1 MSRIDNGSGWHE
13 CVKWLTR
20 CGALR
25 ADHKA
30 NWPEATAVDLAYTLR
45 DGVLLCNLLNTVDP
59 GCIDMKDVNQ
69 KPQMAQFLCLRNI
82 KVFLSACS
90 TTFGLTDSEL
100 FEPTMLFDLSD
111 FLRVLRTLSVLSN
124 CARLRRKGILGFSIG
139 HGRSQE
145 DIYKDLQSAGAG
157 PTTGVG
163 TFTMKSKGMDVD
175 ESQVYQELLCFSMHG
190 CSYFY
195 AKAVKTKVVAE
206 DLEGEKEMKQVEEAT
221 MKIQLGRKM
230 DMEHIAAM
238 YKVKKSTRTFV
249 VYTCHLLHLLHR
261 SLNIGICLTCMRSSK
276 IHPNDGAICGGEKRD
291 YVIQELVETE
301 RNYSDV
307 LNSLLKHFARPLSPL
322 LRPEDSARIF
332 FGIKELAEIH
342 AGFHS
347 QLRKAR
353 TGATLAQVFLDWR
366 EKFLIYGDYCAN
378 LTLAQSTLQE
388 ACVRYELV
396 NQEVIVCF
404 KTFVLNRCQ
413 QEANNGKFKL
423 RDILSVPMQRILKY
437 HLLLDKLVEETPCD
451 WLEDRRQLGKAREVM
466 VDIAQYINEIK
477 RDSDTLDIIKDIQAS
492 IIDWD
497 VPEDVQ
503 LKDFGRLLRDGE
515 LKVKAHGDQR
525 VKARYA
531 FVFEQVVLICKA
543 GRGEQYCYRETLRLD
558 DYRLEDHTG
567 RRTLGRDS
575 RWSYQWL
582 LVHKQEYTAYTLYA
596 RTEEQ
601 KQIWI
606 KALQD
611 AMDNVN
617 PAACRNTNHKFKLTT
632 FDTPRS
638 CQRCGKFLKGRI
650 FQGYRCETC
659 RYAVHKQCIA
669 HSGRCMPV
677 PPPPPPP
684 PPLPCERALSVKLW
698 FVGEMGRDTA
708 SNKLEPREDGTYMLR
723 VRPAGQ
729 PRLKHETNYAL
740 SIKADGTVKHIRVF
754 KRNVDGA
761 DVYYLSE
768 SRFFKSVVELVE
780 YYERASLSE
789 NFEKL
794 DQRLLWPYRRVL
806 AKALFDF
813 RGGERNQLSLRRGC
827 RVVVLSKEGDAK
839 GWWKGKIGDQVGFF
853 PKEYVE
859 EE

>member
-1 MSRIDNGSGWHE
+1 MSRIESSSDNGSGWHE
-13 CVKWLTR
+13 CTKWLTR

-30 NWPEATAVDLAYTLR
+30 NWPEAVARDLAYTLR

-90 TTFGLTDSEL
+90 TIFGLSNSDL
-100 FEPTMLFDLSD
+100 FEPSVLFDLSD
-111 FLRVLRTLSVLSN
+111 FHRVLCTLSALSN
-124 CARLRRKGILGFSIG
+124 CSRLRRKGIPGFSIG
-139 HGRSQE
+139 HGRSQK

-157 PTTGVG
+157 PTTGVVA
-163 TFTMKSKGMDVD
+163 FTIKPKGMDVD
-175 ESQVYQELLCFSMHG
+175 ESQVYQELLCFS
-190 CSYFY
+190 SNSQREWPS
-195 AKAVKTKVVAE
+195 AE
-206 DLEGEKEMKQVEEAT
+206 K
-221 MKIQLGRKM
+221 
-230 DMEHIAAM
+230 
-238 YKVKKSTRTFV
+238 
-249 VYTCHLLHLLHR
+249 
-261 SLNIGICLTCMRSSK
+261 
-276 IHPNDGAICGGEKRD
+276 DGAISGGEKRD

-307 LNSLLKHFARPLSPL
+307 LNSLLRNFARPLSSL

-353 TGATLAQVFLDWR
+353 TGAALAQVFLDWR

-378 LTLAQSTLQE
+378 LTLAQNTLQE
-388 ACVRYELV
+388 ACARNELV
-396 NQEVIVCF
+396 NQEVI
-404 KTFVLNRCQ
+404 RCQ
-413 QEANNGKFKL
+413 QDANNGKFKL
-423 RDILSVPMQRILKY
+423 RDILSVPMQRVLKY
-437 HLLLDKLVEETPCD
+437 HLLLDKLVEETPCE

-466 VDIAQYINEIK
+466 VDIAQYINEVK

-497 VPEDVQ
+497 VPEDAQ
-503 LKDFGRLLRDGE
+503 LKDFGRLLTDGE
-515 LKVKAHGDQR
+515 LKVKAHGDHR
-525 VKARYA
+525 VKVRYA

-543 GRGEQYCYRETLRLD
+543 GKGEQYYYRETLRLD

-567 RRTLGRDS
+567 RRTLGRDT
-575 RWSYQWL
+575 RRSYQWL
-582 LVHKQEYTAYTLYA
+582 LVHKQEYTAYTLFA

-601 KQIWI
+601 KQMWM

-632 FDTPRS
+632 FDSPLS

-650 FQGYRCETC
+650 FQGYRCEIC
-659 RYAVHKQCIA
+659 RLSVHKQCIA
-669 HSGRCMPV
+669 HSGRCIPV
-677 PPPPPPP
+677 PLPPPPP

-708 SNKLEPREDGTYMLR
+708 SNKLESRENGTYMLR

-740 SIKADGTVKHIRVF
+740 SIKADGAVKHIRVF
-754 KRNVDGA
+754 KRDVDGA
-761 DVYYLSE
+761 DLYYLSE

-780 YYERASLSE
+780 YYERESLSE

-813 RGGERNQLSLRRGC
+813 RGGERNQLSLQRGC
-827 RVVVLSKEGDAK
+827 RVVVLSKEGDTK

-853 PKEYVE
+853 PKKYVE

>member
-175 ESQVYQELLCFSMHG
+175 ESQVYQELLCFSSNSQHDWP
-190 CSYFY
+190 S
-195 AKAVKTKVVAE
+195 T
-206 DLEGEKEMKQVEEAT
+206 EK
-221 MKIQLGRKM
+221 
-230 DMEHIAAM
+230 
-238 YKVKKSTRTFV
+238 
-249 VYTCHLLHLLHR
+249 
-261 SLNIGICLTCMRSSK
+261 
-276 IHPNDGAICGGEKRD
+276 DGAICGGEKRD

-396 NQEVIVCF
+396 NQEVI
-404 KTFVLNRCQ
+404 RCQ

>member
-1 MSRIDNGSGWHE
+1 MSRIESSSDNGSGWHE

-100 FEPTMLFDLSD
+100 FEPSMLFDLSD
-111 FLRVLRTLSVLSN
+111 FLRVLCTLSALSN
-124 CARLRRKGILGFSIG
+124 CPRLRRKGIPGFSVG

-157 PTTGVG
+157 RE
-163 TFTMKSKGMDVD
+163 D
-175 ESQVYQELLCFSMHG
+175 EGRRRRFRRR
-190 CSYFY
+190 
-195 AKAVKTKVVAE
+195 
-206 DLEGEKEMKQVEEAT
+206 EGEEAGGGGDNEDPVGEEDGYGAYCSHAQSEE
-221 MKIQLGRKM
+221 IYQDLC
-230 DMEHIAAM
+230 
-238 YKVKKSTRTFV
+238 S
-249 VYTCHLLHLLHR
+249 LHLPPPP
-261 SLNIGICLTCMRSSK
+261 SVAQ
-276 IHPNDGAICGGEKRD
+276 DGAISGGEKRD

-307 LNSLLKHFARPLSPL
+307 LNSLLKHFARPLSAIL
-322 LRPEDSARIF
+322 LPKDSARIF

-342 AGFHS
+342 AGFYS
-347 QLRKAR
+347 QHRKAR
-353 TGATLAQVFLDWR
+353 TGAALAQVFLDWR

-378 LTLAQSTLQE
+378 LTLAQNTLQE
-388 ACVRYELV
+388 VCARNEAID
-396 NQEVIVCF
+396 QQVI
-404 KTFVLNRCQ
+404 KCQ
-413 QEANNGKFKL
+413 QKANNGKFKL
-423 RDILSVPMQRILKY
+423 RDILSVPMQRVLKY

-451 WLEDRRQLGKAREVM
+451 WQEDRRQLGKAREVM
-466 VDIAQYINEIK
+466 VDIAQYINEVK

-497 VPEDVQ
+497 VPEDAQ

-515 LKVKAHGDQR
+515 LKVKAHGEQR
-525 VKARYA
+525 VKVRYA

-543 GRGEQYCYRETLRLD
+543 ARGEQYCYRETLRLD

-567 RRTLGRDS
+567 RRTIGRDS
-575 RWSYQWL
+575 RWTYQWL
-582 LVHKQEYTAYTLYA
+582 LVHKQEYTAYTLFA
-596 RTEEQ
+596 RTEDQ
-601 KQIWI
+601 KQMWI

-650 FQGYRCETC
+650 FQGYRCEVC
-659 RYAVHKQCIA
+659 RLAVHKQCIA
-669 HSGRCMPV
+669 HSGRCVPV

-684 PPLPCERALSVKLW
+684 PPLPCESILSVKLW

-708 SNKLEPREDGTYMLR
+708 STMLEPREDGTYMLR

-740 SIKADGTVKHIRVF
+740 SIKADGAVKHIRVF
-754 KRNVDGA
+754 KRDVDGA

-768 SRFFKSVVELVE
+768 SRFFKSVVELVD

-789 NFEKL
+789 NFQKL
-794 DQRLLWPYRRVL
+794 DQCLLWPYRRVL
-806 AKALFDF
+806 AKAVFDF
-813 RGGERNQLSLRRGC
+813 RGGERNQLSLRRGF

-839 GWWKGKIGDQVGFF
+839 GWWKGRIGDQVGFF

>member
-1 MSRIDNGSGWHE
+1 MNRIDGGSDNGWHE
-13 CVKWLTR
+13 CAKWLTR

-30 NWPEATAVDLAYTLR
+30 NWPKATAIDLAYTLR
-45 DGVLLCNLLNTVDP
+45 DGVLLCNLLNMVDP
-59 GCIDMKDVNQ
+59 GCIDIKDVNQ
-69 KPQMAQFLCLRNI
+69 KPQMSQFLCLRNI
-82 KVFLSACS
+82 KVFLSACL
-90 TTFGLTDSEL
+90 TIFGLSESDL
-100 FEPTMLFDLSD
+100 FEASMLFDLTN
-111 FLRVLRTLSVLSN
+111 FHRVLCTLSALSN
-124 CARLRRKGILGFSIG
+124 CPRLRRKDIPGFSVG

-157 PTTGVG
+157 PTTGMVA
-163 TFTMKSKGMDVD
+163 FTIKPKAMDVD
-175 ESQVYQELLCFSMHG
+175 ESQVYQELLCFSSNSQHDWP
-190 CSYFY
+190 S
-195 AKAVKTKVVAE
+195 
-206 DLEGEKEMKQVEEAT
+206 EKKDG
-221 MKIQLGRKM
+221 IISGGG
-230 DMEHIAAM
+230 
-238 YKVKKSTRTFV
+238 KS
-249 VYTCHLLHLLHR
+249 
-261 SLNIGICLTCMRSSK
+261 
-276 IHPNDGAICGGEKRD
+276 D

-307 LNSLLKHFARPLSPL
+307 LNSLLKHFARPLSSL

-353 TGATLAQVFLDWR
+353 GGIALAQVFLDWR

-378 LTLAQSTLQE
+378 LTLAQNTLQE
-388 ACVRYELV
+388 ACARNELV
-396 NQEVIVCF
+396 NQEVI
-404 KTFVLNRCQ
+404 RCQ

-423 RDILSVPMQRILKY
+423 RDILSVPMQRVLKY

-451 WLEDRRQLGKAREVM
+451 WSDDRRYLGRAREVM
-466 VDIAQYINEIK
+466 VDIAQYINEVK

-497 VPEDVQ
+497 VPEDAQ
-503 LKDFGRLLRDGE
+503 LKDFGRLLKDGE

-567 RRTLGRDS
+567 RRTIGRDA
-575 RWSYQWL
+575 RWTYQWI
-582 LVHKQEYTAYTLYA
+582 LVHKQEYTAYTLFA
-596 RTEEQ
+596 RTEDQ
-601 KQIWI
+601 KQMWI
-606 KALQD
+606 KAFQD

-617 PAACRNTNHKFKLTT
+617 PSACRNTNHKFKLTT
-632 FDTPRS
+632 FDRPLS
-638 CQRCGKFLKGRI
+638 CQRCDKFLKGRI
-650 FQGYRCETC
+650 FQGYRCDVC

-669 HSGRCMPV
+669 QSGRCAPV
-677 PPPPPPP
+677 PLPPPPP
-684 PPLPCERALSVKLW
+684 PPLPCERALSMKLW
-698 FVGEMGRDTA
+698 FVGEMGRDAA

-723 VRPAGQ
+723 MRPAGQ
-729 PRLKHETNYAL
+729 SRLTHETNYAL
-740 SIKADGTVKHIRVF
+740 SIKANGAVKHIRVF
-754 KRNVDGA
+754 KRDVDGA
-761 DVYYLSE
+761 DLYYLSE

-780 YYERASLSE
+780 YYERVSLSE

-839 GWWKGKIGDQVGFF
+839 GWWKGKIGDQIGFF

>member
-1 MSRIDNGSGWHE
+1 MKNLKNCKCAFSDLTTEQGSIKMNRAEGEDSSKGWRE
-13 CVKWLTR
+13 CASWLTR

-25 ADHKA
+25 VDHKA
-30 NWPEATAVDLAYTLR
+30 NWPQATAFDLAYTLR
-45 DGVLLCNLLNTVDP
+45 DGVLLCNLLNIVDP

-82 KVFLSACS
+82 KVFLSVCS
-90 TTFGLTDSEL
+90 TVFGLSDSEL
-100 FEPTMLFDLSD
+100 FEPFMLFDLSN
-111 FLRVLRTLSVLSN
+111 FHRVLCTLSAFSN
-124 CARLRRKGILGFSIG
+124 CPRLRRKGIPGFSVG

-157 PTTGVG
+157 REDEGRRRRFRRREGDETGGGRDNEDPVG
-163 TFTMKSKGMDVD
+163 EEDGYGAFCSHAQS
-175 ESQVYQELLCFSMHG
+175 EEIYQDLCS
-190 CSYFY
+190 
-195 AKAVKTKVVAE
+195 
-206 DLEGEKEMKQVEEAT
+206 
-221 MKIQLGRKM
+221 
-230 DMEHIAAM
+230 
-238 YKVKKSTRTFV
+238 
-249 VYTCHLLHLLHR
+249 LHLP
-261 SLNIGICLTCMRSSK
+261 SPPSIAQSS
-276 IHPNDGAICGGEKRD
+276 AISGGEKRD

-301 RNYSDV
+301 RNYTEV
-307 LNSLLKHFARPLSPL
+307 LSSLLRHFARPLSSL

-332 FGIKELAEIH
+332 FGMKELSEIH
-342 AGFHS
+342 VGFHS

-353 TGATLAQVFLDWR
+353 NGAALAQVFLDWR

-378 LTLAQSTLQE
+378 LTLAQNTLQE
-388 ACVRYELV
+388 ACSRNELV
-396 NQEVIVCF
+396 NQEVI
-404 KTFVLNRCQ
+404 RCQ

-423 RDILSVPMQRILKY
+423 RDILSVPMQRVLKY
-437 HLLLDKLVEETPCD
+437 HLLLEKLVEETPRE
-451 WLEDRRQLGKAREVM
+451 WIEDCRALTKAREVM
-466 VDIAQYINEIK
+466 VDVAQYINEVK

-497 VPEDVQ
+497 VPEDTQ

-525 VKARYA
+525 IKARYA

-543 GRGEQYCYRETLRLD
+543 GRGDQYCYRETLRLD

-582 LVHKQEYTAYTLYA
+582 LVHKQAYTAYTLYA

-601 KQIWI
+601 KQMWI

-638 CQRCGKFLKGRI
+638 CQRCGKFLKGCI
-650 FQGYRCETC
+650 FQGYRCEVC
-659 RYAVHKQCIA
+659 HLAVHKQCIA
-669 HSGRCMPV
+669 HSGRCMPT
-677 PPPPPPP
+677 PPSPTPP
-684 PPLPCERALSVKLW
+684 PPLPCERALTMKLW
-698 FVGEMGRDTA
+698 FVGEMGRDAA
-708 SNKLEPREDGTYMLR
+708 SNKLESREDGTYMLR

-740 SIKADGTVKHIRVF
+740 SIKADGAVKHIRVF
-754 KRNVDGA
+754 KRDVDGA
-761 DVYYLSE
+761 DLYYLSE
-768 SRFFKSVVELVE
+768 SRFFKSIVELVE

-806 AKALFDF
+806 AKALFDY
-813 RGGERNQLSLRRGC
+813 RGCERNQLSLRQGC

>member
-1 MSRIDNGSGWHE
+1 MSRSDCATDTGSGWRE
-13 CVKWLTR
+13 CAKWLTR

-30 NWPEATAVDLAYTLR
+30 NWPNATPFDLAYTLR
-45 DGVLLCNLLNTVDP
+45 DGVLLCNLLKTVDS

-90 TTFGLTDSEL
+90 TIFGLSDSDL
-100 FEPTMLFDLSD
+100 FEPSMLFDLSN
-111 FLRVLRTLSVLSN
+111 FQRVLCTLSALSN
-124 CARLRRKGILGFSIG
+124 CHRLRQKGIPGFSVG
-139 HGRSQE
+139 HSRSQE
-145 DIYKDLQSAGAG
+145 DIYKDLQSAGVGREDEGRRRRFRRREGDEAG
-157 PTTGVG
+157 GGGDNDDSVG
-163 TFTMKSKGMDVD
+163 EEDGYGAYCSHAQS
-175 ESQVYQELLCFSMHG
+175 EEIYQDLCS
-190 CSYFY
+190 
-195 AKAVKTKVVAE
+195 
-206 DLEGEKEMKQVEEAT
+206 
-221 MKIQLGRKM
+221 
-230 DMEHIAAM
+230 
-238 YKVKKSTRTFV
+238 
-249 VYTCHLLHLLHR
+249 LHLPPPP
-261 SLNIGICLTCMRSSK
+261 SVAQQG
-276 IHPNDGAICGGEKRD
+276 GAISGGEKRD

-307 LNSLLKHFARPLSPL
+307 LNSLLKHFARPLSSL

-332 FGIKELAEIH
+332 FGIKELSEIH

-353 TGATLAQVFLDWR
+353 NGSALAQVFLDWR

-378 LTLAQSTLQE
+378 LTLAQNTLQE
-388 ACVRYELV
+388 ACTRNEVF
-396 NQEVIVCF
+396 NQEVI
-404 KTFVLNRCQ
+404 RCQ
-413 QEANNGKFKL
+413 QDSNNGKFKL
-423 RDILSVPMQRILKY
+423 RDILSVPMQRVLKY
-437 HLLLDKLVEETPCD
+437 HLLLDKLVEETPRD
-451 WLEDRRQLGKAREVM
+451 WHEDRRQLSEAREVM
-466 VDIAQYINEIK
+466 VDVAQYINEVK
-477 RDSDTLDIIKDIQAS
+477 RDADTLDIIKDIEAS

-497 VPEDVQ
+497 VPEDAQ
-503 LKDFGRLLRDGE
+503 LKDYGRLLRDGE

-525 VKARYA
+525 IKARYA
-531 FVFEQVVLICKA
+531 FVFEQIILICKA
-543 GRGEQYCYRETLRLD
+543 GRGDQYCYRDFLRLD

-582 LVHKQEYTAYTLYA
+582 LVHKQAYTAYTLYA

-601 KQIWI
+601 KQMWI

-632 FDTPRS
+632 FDTARS
-638 CQRCGKFLKGRI
+638 CQRCGRFLKGCI
-650 FQGYRCETC
+650 FQGYRCEVC
-659 RYAVHKQCIA
+659 RLAVHKQCIA
-669 HSGRCMPV
+669 HSGRCMPI

-684 PPLPCERALSVKLW
+684 PPLPCERALSAKLW

-723 VRPAGQ
+723 IRPAGQ

-740 SIKADGTVKHIRVF
+740 SIKADGAVKHIKIF
-754 KRNVDGA
+754 KRDVDGA
-761 DVYYLSE
+761 DLYYLSE

-780 YYERASLSE
+780 YYERASLAE

-794 DQRLLWPYRRVL
+794 DQRLLWPFRRVL

-813 RGGERNQLSLRRGC
+813 HGSERNQLSLRRGC

>member
-1 MSRIDNGSGWHE
+1 MNRIDSDTDNARGWHE
-13 CVKWLTR
+13 CAKWLTR

-30 NWPEATAVDLAYTLR
+30 NWPEATAFDLAYTLR
-45 DGVLLCNLLNTVDP
+45 DGVLLCNLLNTVDA

-69 KPQMAQFLCLRNI
+69 KPQMSQFLCLRNI

-90 TTFGLTDSEL
+90 TIFGLSESEL
-100 FEPTMLFDLSD
+100 FEPSMLFDLSG
-111 FLRVLRTLSVLSN
+111 FHRVLCTLSALSN
-124 CARLRRKGILGFSIG
+124 CPRLRRKDIPGFTVG
-139 HGRSQE
+139 HYRSQE

-157 PTTGVG
+157 REDEGRRRRFRRREGDEAGGGGDNEDPVG
-163 TFTMKSKGMDVD
+163 EEDGYGAFCSHAQSEEIYKDLCSLHMPPPPSVVQDGIISGAGKS
-175 ESQVYQELLCFSMHG
+175 
-190 CSYFY
+190 
-195 AKAVKTKVVAE
+195 
-206 DLEGEKEMKQVEEAT
+206 
-221 MKIQLGRKM
+221 
-230 DMEHIAAM
+230 
-238 YKVKKSTRTFV
+238 
-249 VYTCHLLHLLHR
+249 
-261 SLNIGICLTCMRSSK
+261 
-276 IHPNDGAICGGEKRD
+276 D

-301 RNYSDV
+301 RNYSEV
-307 LNSLLKHFARPLSPL
+307 LNSLLRHFARPLSSL
-322 LRPEDSARIF
+322 LRHEDSTRIF

-353 TGATLAQVFLDWR
+353 GGVALAQVFLDWR

-378 LTLAQSTLQE
+378 LTLAQNTLQE
-388 ACVRYELV
+388 VCARNEIV
-396 NQEVIVCF
+396 NQVVI
-404 KTFVLNRCQ
+404 RCQ

-423 RDILSVPMQRILKY
+423 RDILSVPMQRVLKY
-437 HLLLDKLVEETPCD
+437 HLLLDKLVEETPSD
-451 WLEDRRQLGKAREVM
+451 WQEDRHYLGKAREVM
-466 VDIAQYINEIK
+466 VDIAQYINEVK

-497 VPEDVQ
+497 VQEDAQ
-503 LKDFGRLLRDGE
+503 LKNFGRLLKDGE

-558 DYRLEDHTG
+558 NYRLEDLTARPTLG
-567 RRTLGRDS
+567 KDTRRT
-575 RWSYQWL
+575 YQWL
-582 LVHKQEYTAYTLYA
+582 LVHKQEYTAYTLFA

-601 KQIWI
+601 KQMWM
-606 KALQD
+606 KAFQD

-617 PAACRNTNHKFKLTT
+617 PSACRNTNHKFKLTT
-632 FDTPRS
+632 FDRPLS

-650 FQGYRCETC
+650 FQGYRCEVC
-659 RYAVHKQCIA
+659 RFAVHKQCIA
-669 HSGRCMPV
+669 QSGRCMLV
-677 PPPPPPP
+677 PLPPPPP
-684 PPLPCERALSVKLW
+684 PPLPCERALSMKLW
-698 FVGEMGRDTA
+698 FVNEMDRDSA
-708 SNKLEPREDGTYMLR
+708 SNKLEHREDGTYMLR
-723 VRPAGQ
+723 MRPAGQ
-729 PRLKHETNYAL
+729 SRLKHETNYAL
-740 SIKADGTVKHIRVF
+740 SIKANGAVKHIRVF
-754 KRNVDGA
+754 KRDVDGA
-761 DVYYLSE
+761 DLYYLSE

-839 GWWKGKIGDQVGFF
+839 GWWKGKIGDQIGFF

>member
-1 MSRIDNGSGWHE
+1 MKNLKNCKCAFSDLTTEQGSIKMNRAEGEDSSKGWRE
-13 CVKWLTR
+13 CASWLTR

-25 ADHKA
+25 VDHKA
-30 NWPEATAVDLAYTLR
+30 NWPQATAFDLAYTLR
-45 DGVLLCNLLNTVDP
+45 DGVLLCNLLNIVDP

-82 KVFLSACS
+82 KVFLSVCS
-90 TTFGLTDSEL
+90 TVFGLSDSEL
-100 FEPTMLFDLSD
+100 FEPFMLFDLSN
-111 FLRVLRTLSVLSN
+111 FHRVLCTLSAFSN
-124 CARLRRKGILGFSIG
+124 CPRLRRKGIPGFSVG

-157 PTTGVG
+157 ATHGLVA
-163 TFTMKSKGMDVD
+163 FTIKTRAADVD
-175 ESQVYQELLCFSMHG
+175 ESRVYHELLCFTSN
-190 CSYFY
+190 SQRNWPS
-195 AKAVKTKVVAE
+195 V
-206 DLEGEKEMKQVEEAT
+206 EK
-221 MKIQLGRKM
+221 
-230 DMEHIAAM
+230 
-238 YKVKKSTRTFV
+238 
-249 VYTCHLLHLLHR
+249 
-261 SLNIGICLTCMRSSK
+261 SS
-276 IHPNDGAICGGEKRD
+276 AISGGEKRD

-301 RNYSDV
+301 RNYTEV
-307 LNSLLKHFARPLSPL
+307 LSSLLRHFARPLSSL

-332 FGIKELAEIH
+332 FGMKELSEIH
-342 AGFHS
+342 VGFHS

-353 TGATLAQVFLDWR
+353 NGAALAQVFLDWR

-378 LTLAQSTLQE
+378 LTLAQNTLQE
-388 ACVRYELV
+388 ACSRNELV
-396 NQEVIVCF
+396 NQEVI
-404 KTFVLNRCQ
+404 RCQ

-423 RDILSVPMQRILKY
+423 RDILSVPMQRVLKY
-437 HLLLDKLVEETPCD
+437 HLLLEKLVEETPRE
-451 WLEDRRQLGKAREVM
+451 WIEDCRALTKAREVM
-466 VDIAQYINEIK
+466 VDVAQYINEVK

-497 VPEDVQ
+497 VPEDTQ

-525 VKARYA
+525 IKARYA

-543 GRGEQYCYRETLRLD
+543 GRGDQYCYRETLRLD

-582 LVHKQEYTAYTLYA
+582 LVHKQAYTAYTLYA

-601 KQIWI
+601 KQMWI

-638 CQRCGKFLKGRI
+638 CQRCGKFLKGCI
-650 FQGYRCETC
+650 FQGYRCEVC
-659 RYAVHKQCIA
+659 HLAVHKQCIA
-669 HSGRCMPV
+669 HSGRCMPT
-677 PPPPPPP
+677 PPSPTPP
-684 PPLPCERALSVKLW
+684 PPLPCERALTMKLW
-698 FVGEMGRDTA
+698 FVGEMGRDAA
-708 SNKLEPREDGTYMLR
+708 SNKLESREDGTYMLR

-740 SIKADGTVKHIRVF
+740 SIKADGAVKHIRVF
-754 KRNVDGA
+754 KRDVDGA
-761 DVYYLSE
+761 DLYYLSE
-768 SRFFKSVVELVE
+768 SRFFKSIVELVE

-806 AKALFDF
+806 AKALFDY
-813 RGGERNQLSLRRGC
+813 RGCERNQLSLRQGC

>member
-1 MSRIDNGSGWHE
+1 MKMNRTESTDTGKGWHE
-13 CVKWLTR
+13 CASWLTR

-30 NWPEATAVDLAYTLR
+30 NWPQATAFDLAYTLR

-82 KVFLSACS
+82 KMFLSACS
-90 TTFGLTDSEL
+90 SIFGLLDSDL
-100 FEPTMLFDLSD
+100 FEPSMLFDLSN
-111 FLRVLRTLSVLSN
+111 FHRVLCTLSVLSN
-124 CARLRRKGILGFSIG
+124 CPRLRRKGISGFSVG

-157 PTTGVG
+157 ATTMLVA
-163 TFTMKSKGMDVD
+163 FTIKTKAVDAD
-175 ESQVYQELLCFSMHG
+175 ESKVYQELLCFLSNSQRDWPSVEKG
-190 CSYFY
+190 G
-195 AKAVKTKVVAE
+195 AVT
-206 DLEGEKEMKQVEEAT
+206 
-221 MKIQLGRKM
+221 
-230 DMEHIAAM
+230 
-238 YKVKKSTRTFV
+238 
-249 VYTCHLLHLLHR
+249 
-261 SLNIGICLTCMRSSK
+261 
-276 IHPNDGAICGGEKRD
+276 GGEKRD

-301 RNYSDV
+301 RNYSEV
-307 LNSLLKHFARPLSPL
+307 LSSLLRHFARPLSSL
-322 LRPEDSARIF
+322 LRPEDSVRIF
-332 FGIKELAEIH
+332 FGIKELSEIH
-342 AGFHS
+342 VGFHS

-353 TGATLAQVFLDWR
+353 SGAALAQVFLDWR

-378 LTLAQSTLQE
+378 LTLAQNTLQE
-388 ACVRYELV
+388 ACTRNEVV
-396 NQEVIVCF
+396 NQEVI
-404 KTFVLNRCQ
+404 RCQ

-423 RDILSVPMQRILKY
+423 RDILSVPMQRVLKY
-437 HLLLDKLVEETPCD
+437 HLLLDKLVEETPRE
-451 WLEDRRQLGKAREVM
+451 WVEDYRQLTKAREVM
-466 VDIAQYINEIK
+466 VDVAQYINEVK

-497 VPEDVQ
+497 VPEDAQ

-525 VKARYA
+525 IKARYA
-531 FVFEQVVLICKA
+531 FIFEQVVLICKA
-543 GRGEQYCYRETLRLD
+543 GRGDQYCYRETLRLD
-558 DYRLEDHTG
+558 DYRLEDHIG

-582 LVHKQEYTAYTLYA
+582 LVHKQAYTAYTLYA

-601 KQIWI
+601 KQMWI

-632 FDTPRS
+632 FDIPRS
-638 CQRCGKFLKGRI
+638 CQRCGRFLKGRI
-650 FQGYRCETC
+650 FQGYKCDTC
-659 RYAVHKQCIA
+659 HLAVHKQCIA
-669 HSGRCMPV
+669 HSGRCMPS
-677 PPPPPPP
+677 PPSPTPP

-698 FVGEMGRDTA
+698 FVGEMGRDAA
-708 SNKLEPREDGTYMLR
+708 SNKLESREDGTYMLR
-723 VRPAGQ
+723 VRPVGQ
-729 PRLKHETNYAL
+729 PRLQHETSYAL
-740 SIKADGTVKHIRVF
+740 SIKAEGAVKHIRVF
-754 KRNVDGA
+754 KRDVDGA
-761 DVYYLSE
+761 DLYYLSE

-794 DQRLLWPYRRVL
+794 DQRLLWPYRRIL

-813 RGGERNQLSLRRGC
+813 HGCERNQLSLRRGC

>member
-1 MSRIDNGSGWHE
+1 MKYLQNYKCAFNALTIERRSIKMNRADSADAGKGWHE
-13 CVKWLTR
+13 CASWLTR

-30 NWPEATAVDLAYTLR
+30 NWPQATAFDLAYTLR
-45 DGVLLCNLLNTVDP
+45 DGVLLCNLLNIVDS

-82 KVFLSACS
+82 KIFLSACS
-90 TTFGLTDSEL
+90 SVFGLSDSDL
-100 FEPTMLFDLSD
+100 FEPGMLFDLSN
-111 FLRVLRTLSVLSN
+111 FHRVLCTLSALSN
-124 CARLRRKGILGFSIG
+124 CSRLRRKGIPGFSVG

-157 PTTGVG
+157 ATHGLVVLRTRAV
-163 TFTMKSKGMDVD
+163 DVD
-175 ESQVYQELLCFSMHG
+175 ESRVYQELLCFS
-190 CSYFY
+190 SNSQRNWPS
-195 AKAVKTKVVAE
+195 V
-206 DLEGEKEMKQVEEAT
+206 EK
-221 MKIQLGRKM
+221 
-230 DMEHIAAM
+230 
-238 YKVKKSTRTFV
+238 
-249 VYTCHLLHLLHR
+249 
-261 SLNIGICLTCMRSSK
+261 SS
-276 IHPNDGAICGGEKRD
+276 AISGGEKRD

-301 RNYSDV
+301 RNYTEV
-307 LNSLLKHFARPLSPL
+307 LSSLLRHFARPLSSL

-332 FGIKELAEIH
+332 FGIKELSEIH
-342 AGFHS
+342 VGFHS

-353 TGATLAQVFLDWR
+353 DSTALAQVFLDWR

-378 LTLAQSTLQE
+378 LTLAQNTLQE
-388 ACVRYELV
+388 VCARNEVI
-396 NQEVIVCF
+396 NQEVI
-404 KTFVLNRCQ
+404 RCQ

-423 RDILSVPMQRILKY
+423 RDILSVPMQRVLKY
-437 HLLLDKLVEETPCD
+437 HLLLDKLVEETPRE
-451 WLEDRRQLGKAREVM
+451 WLEDCYALAKAREVM
-466 VDIAQYINEIK
+466 VDVAQYINEVK

-497 VPEDVQ
+497 VPEDAQ

-525 VKARYA
+525 IKARYA
-531 FVFEQVVLICKA
+531 FIFEQVVLICKA
-543 GRGEQYCYRETLRLD
+543 GRGDQYCYRETLRLD
-558 DYRLEDHTG
+558 DYRLEDHIS

-582 LVHKQEYTAYTLYA
+582 LVHKQAYTAYTLYA

-601 KQIWI
+601 KQMWI

-632 FDTPRS
+632 FDIPRS

-650 FQGYRCETC
+650 FQGYKCEIC
-659 RYAVHKQCIA
+659 RLAVHKQCIA
-669 HSGRCMPV
+669 HSGRCMPT
-677 PPPPPPP
+677 PPSSTPP
-684 PPLPCERALSVKLW
+684 PPLPCERALTAKLW
-698 FVGEMGRDTA
+698 FVGEMGRDAAT
-708 SNKLEPREDGTYMLR
+708 NKLESREDGTYMLR

-740 SIKADGTVKHIRVF
+740 SIKAEGAVKHIRVF
-754 KRNVDGA
+754 KRYMDGA
-761 DVYYLSE
+761 DLYYLSE

-780 YYERASLSE
+780 YYERESLAE

-813 RGGERNQLSLRRGC
+813 RGSDRTQLSLRRGC
-827 RVVVLSKEGDAK
+827 RVVVLSKEGDAT

>member
-1 MSRIDNGSGWHE
+1 MNRIESSSDNGSGWHE

-90 TTFGLTDSEL
+90 TIFGLTDSEL
-100 FEPTMLFDLSD
+100 FEPSMLFDLSD
-111 FLRVLRTLSVLSN
+111 FLRVLRTLSALSN
-124 CARLRRKGILGFSIG
+124 CPRLRRKGILGFSIS

-157 PTTGVG
+157 RE
-163 TFTMKSKGMDVD
+163 D
-175 ESQVYQELLCFSMHG
+175 EDRRRRFRRREG
-190 CSYFY
+190 NE
-195 AKAVKTKVVAE
+195 AGGGGDNE
-206 DLEGEKEMKQVEEAT
+206 DPVEEEDGYGAYCSHAQSEE
-221 MKIQLGRKM
+221 IYQDLC
-230 DMEHIAAM
+230 
-238 YKVKKSTRTFV
+238 S
-249 VYTCHLLHLLHR
+249 LHLPPPP
-261 SLNIGICLTCMRSSK
+261 SVAQ
-276 IHPNDGAICGGEKRD
+276 DGAISGGEKRD

-307 LNSLLKHFARPLSPL
+307 LNSLLKYFARPLSSL
-322 LRPEDSARIF
+322 LRPEDSTRIF

-353 TGATLAQVFLDWR
+353 TGAALAQVFLDWR

-378 LTLAQSTLQE
+378 LTLAQNTLQE
-388 ACVRYELV
+388 ACARNELV
-396 NQEVIVCF
+396 NQEVI
-404 KTFVLNRCQ
+404 RCQ

-423 RDILSVPMQRILKY
+423 RDILSVPMQRVLKY

-451 WLEDRRQLGKAREVM
+451 WLEDRRQLTKAREVM
-466 VDIAQYINEIK
+466 VDIAQYINEVK
-477 RDSDTLDIIKDIQAS
+477 RDSDTLDIIRDIQAS

-497 VPEDVQ
+497 VPEDTQ

-525 VKARYA
+525 LKARYV

-582 LVHKQEYTAYTLYA
+582 LVHKQEYTAYTLHA

-601 KQIWI
+601 KQMWM

-632 FDTPRS
+632 FNTPRS

-650 FQGYRCETC
+650 FQGYRCEAC
-659 RYAVHKQCIA
+659 CYAVHKQCIA
-669 HSGRCMPV
+669 HSGRCMPI

-684 PPLPCERALSVKLW
+684 PSLSCERALSVKLW

-740 SIKADGTVKHIRVF
+740 SIKADGAVKHIRVF
-754 KRNVDGA
+754 KRDVDGA

-813 RGGERNQLSLRRGC
+813 RGGERNQLNLRRGC

>member
-1 MSRIDNGSGWHE
+1 MKYPQNHKCALDVLAIERDSIKMNRAESEDAGKGWHE
-13 CVKWLTR
+13 CASWLTR

-30 NWPEATAVDLAYTLR
+30 NWPQATAFDLAYTLR
-45 DGVLLCNLLNTVDP
+45 DGVLLCNLLNIVDP

-82 KVFLSACS
+82 KVFLSVCS
-90 TTFGLTDSEL
+90 SVFGLSDSEL
-100 FEPTMLFDLSD
+100 FEPFMLFDLSN
-111 FLRVLRTLSVLSN
+111 FHRVLCTLSALSN
-124 CARLRRKGILGFSIG
+124 CPRLRRKGIPGFSVG
-139 HGRSQE
+139 RGRSQE

-157 PTTGVG
+157 ATHGLVA
-163 TFTMKSKGMDVD
+163 FTIKTRASDVD
-175 ESQVYQELLCFSMHG
+175 ESRVYQELLCFS
-190 CSYFY
+190 SNSQRNWPS
-195 AKAVKTKVVAE
+195 V
-206 DLEGEKEMKQVEEAT
+206 EK
-221 MKIQLGRKM
+221 
-230 DMEHIAAM
+230 
-238 YKVKKSTRTFV
+238 S
-249 VYTCHLLHLLHR
+249 
-261 SLNIGICLTCMRSSK
+261 
-276 IHPNDGAICGGEKRD
+276 GAISGGEKRD

-301 RNYSDV
+301 RNYTEV
-307 LNSLLKHFARPLSPL
+307 LSSLLRHFARPLSSL
-322 LRPEDSARIF
+322 LRSDDSAHIF
-332 FGIKELAEIH
+332 FGIKELSEIH
-342 AGFHS
+342 VGFHS

-353 TGATLAQVFLDWR
+353 NGAALAQVFLDWR

-378 LTLAQSTLQE
+378 LTVAQNTLQE
-388 ACVRYELV
+388 ACARNEVV
-396 NQEVIVCF
+396 NQQVI
-404 KTFVLNRCQ
+404 RCQ

-423 RDILSVPMQRILKY
+423 RDILSVPMQRVLKY
-437 HLLLDKLVEETPCD
+437 HLLLDKLVEETPRE
-451 WLEDRRQLGKAREVM
+451 WVEDCRALAKAREVM
-466 VDIAQYINEIK
+466 VDVAQYINEVK

-497 VPEDVQ
+497 VPEDAQ

-525 VKARYA
+525 IKARYA

-543 GRGEQYCYRETLRLD
+543 GRGDQYCYRETLRLD
-558 DYRLEDHTG
+558 DYRLEDHIG

-582 LVHKQEYTAYTLYA
+582 LVHKQAYTAYTLYA

-601 KQIWI
+601 KQMWI

-632 FDTPRS
+632 FDTPKS

-650 FQGYRCETC
+650 FQGYKCEIC
-659 RYAVHKQCIA
+659 RLAVHKQCIA
-669 HSGRCMPV
+669 HSGRCMPT
-677 PPPPPPP
+677 PPSPTPP
-684 PPLPCERALSVKLW
+684 PPLPCERALTVKLW
-698 FVGEMGRDTA
+698 FVGEMGRDAA
-708 SNKLEPREDGTYMLR
+708 SNKLESREDGTYMLR

-740 SIKADGTVKHIRVF
+740 SIKVEGAVKHIRVF
-754 KRNVDGA
+754 KRDVDGA
-761 DVYYLSE
+761 DLYYLSE

-789 NFEKL
+789 NFENL

-813 RGGERNQLSLRRGC
+813 RGCERNQLSLRRGC

-859 EE
+859 EEEDY

>member
-1 MSRIDNGSGWHE
+1 MNRIESSSDNGSGWHE

-90 TTFGLTDSEL
+90 TIFGLTDSEL
-100 FEPTMLFDLSD
+100 FEPSMLFDLSD
-111 FLRVLRTLSVLSN
+111 FLRVLRTLSALSN
-124 CARLRRKGILGFSIG
+124 CPRLRRKGILGFSIS

-157 PTTGVG
+157 RE
-163 TFTMKSKGMDVD
+163 D
-175 ESQVYQELLCFSMHG
+175 EDRRRRFRRREG
-190 CSYFY
+190 NE
-195 AKAVKTKVVAE
+195 AGGGGDNE
-206 DLEGEKEMKQVEEAT
+206 DPVEEEDGYGAYCSHAQSEE
-221 MKIQLGRKM
+221 IYQDLC
-230 DMEHIAAM
+230 
-238 YKVKKSTRTFV
+238 S
-249 VYTCHLLHLLHR
+249 LHLPPPP
-261 SLNIGICLTCMRSSK
+261 SVAQ
-276 IHPNDGAICGGEKRD
+276 DGAISGGEKRD

-307 LNSLLKHFARPLSPL
+307 LNSLLKYFARPLSSL
-322 LRPEDSARIF
+322 LRPEDSTRIF
-332 FGIKELAEIH
+332 F
-342 AGFHS
+342 
-347 QLRKAR
+347 
-353 TGATLAQVFLDWR
+353 
-366 EKFLIYGDYCAN
+366 
-378 LTLAQSTLQE
+378 
-388 ACVRYELV
+388 
-396 NQEVIVCF
+396 
-404 KTFVLNRCQ
+404 
-413 QEANNGKFKL
+413 
-423 RDILSVPMQRILKY
+423 
-437 HLLLDKLVEETPCD
+437 VEETPCD
-451 WLEDRRQLGKAREVM
+451 WLEDRRQLAKAREVM
-466 VDIAQYINEIK
+466 VDIAQYINEVK
-477 RDSDTLDIIKDIQAS
+477 RDSDTLDIIRDIQAS

-497 VPEDVQ
+497 VPEDTQ

-525 VKARYA
+525 LKARYV

-582 LVHKQEYTAYTLYA
+582 LVHKQEYTAYTLHA

-601 KQIWI
+601 KQMWM

-632 FDTPRS
+632 FNTPRS

-650 FQGYRCETC
+650 FQGYRCEAC
-659 RYAVHKQCIA
+659 CYAVHKQCIA
-669 HSGRCMPV
+669 HSGRCMPI

-684 PPLPCERALSVKLW
+684 PSLSCERALSVKLW

-740 SIKADGTVKHIRVF
+740 SIKADGAVKHIRVF
-754 KRNVDGA
+754 KRDVDGA

-813 RGGERNQLSLRRGC
+813 RGGERNQLNLRRGC

>member
-1 MSRIDNGSGWHE
+1 MSRIESSSDNGSGWHE
-13 CVKWLTR
+13 CTKWLTR

-30 NWPEATAVDLAYTLR
+30 NWPEAVARDLAYTLR

-90 TTFGLTDSEL
+90 TIFGLSNSDL
-100 FEPTMLFDLSD
+100 FEPSVLFDLSD
-111 FLRVLRTLSVLSN
+111 FHRVLCTLSALSN
-124 CARLRRKGILGFSIG
+124 CSRLRRKGIPGFSIG
-139 HGRSQE
+139 HGRSQK

-157 PTTGVG
+157 RKDEGRRRRFRRREGDEAGGGGANEDPVG
-163 TFTMKSKGMDVD
+163 EEDGYGAFCSHAQS
-175 ESQVYQELLCFSMHG
+175 EEIYQDLCS
-190 CSYFY
+190 
-195 AKAVKTKVVAE
+195 
-206 DLEGEKEMKQVEEAT
+206 
-221 MKIQLGRKM
+221 
-230 DMEHIAAM
+230 
-238 YKVKKSTRTFV
+238 
-249 VYTCHLLHLLHR
+249 LHLPPPP
-261 SLNIGICLTCMRSSK
+261 SVAQ
-276 IHPNDGAICGGEKRD
+276 DGAISGGEKRD

-307 LNSLLKHFARPLSPL
+307 LNSLLRNFARPLSSL

-353 TGATLAQVFLDWR
+353 TGAALAQVFLDWR

-378 LTLAQSTLQE
+378 LTLAQNTLQE
-388 ACVRYELV
+388 ACARNELV
-396 NQEVIVCF
+396 NQEVI
-404 KTFVLNRCQ
+404 RCQ
-413 QEANNGKFKL
+413 QDANNGKFKL
-423 RDILSVPMQRILKY
+423 RDILSVPMQRVLKY
-437 HLLLDKLVEETPCD
+437 HLLLDKLVEETPCE

-466 VDIAQYINEIK
+466 VDIAQYINEVK

-497 VPEDVQ
+497 VPEDAQ
-503 LKDFGRLLRDGE
+503 LKDFGRLLTDGE
-515 LKVKAHGDQR
+515 LKVKAHGDHR
-525 VKARYA
+525 VKVRYA

-543 GRGEQYCYRETLRLD
+543 GKGEQYYYRETLRLD

-567 RRTLGRDS
+567 RRTLGRDT
-575 RWSYQWL
+575 RRSYQWL
-582 LVHKQEYTAYTLYA
+582 LVHKQEYTAYTLFA

-601 KQIWI
+601 KQMWM

-632 FDTPRS
+632 FDSPLS

-650 FQGYRCETC
+650 FQGYRCEIC
-659 RYAVHKQCIA
+659 RLSVHKQCIA
-669 HSGRCMPV
+669 HSGRCIPV
-677 PPPPPPP
+677 PLPPPPP

-708 SNKLEPREDGTYMLR
+708 SNKLESRENGTYMLR

-740 SIKADGTVKHIRVF
+740 SIKADGAVKHIRVF
-754 KRNVDGA
+754 KRDVDGA
-761 DVYYLSE
+761 DLYYLSE

-780 YYERASLSE
+780 YYERESLSE

-813 RGGERNQLSLRRGC
+813 RGGERNQLSLQRGC
-827 RVVVLSKEGDAK
+827 RVVVLSKEGDTK

-853 PKEYVE
+853 PKKYVE

>member
-1 MSRIDNGSGWHE
+1 MDKMDGGSDSSSGWHE
-13 CVKWLTR
+13 CASWLTR

-30 NWPEATAVDLAYTLR
+30 NWPKATAVDLAYTLR

-82 KVFLSACS
+82 KVFLSVCS
-90 TTFGLTDSEL
+90 HIFGLSDADL
-100 FEPTMLFDLSD
+100 FEPLMLFDLSN
-111 FLRVLRTLSVLSN
+111 FHRVLCTLSALSN
-124 CARLRRKGILGFSIG
+124 CPRLKRKGIPGFAVG
-139 HGRSQE
+139 LGRSQE

-157 PTTGVG
+157 RE
-163 TFTMKSKGMDVD
+163 D
-175 ESQVYQELLCFSMHG
+175 EGRRRRFRRREG
-190 CSYFY
+190 DE
-195 AKAVKTKVVAE
+195 AGGGGDNE
-206 DLEGEKEMKQVEEAT
+206 DAVEEEDGYGACCSHAQSEE
-221 MKIQLGRKM
+221 IYQDL
-230 DMEHIAAM
+230 
-238 YKVKKSTRTFV
+238 
-249 VYTCHLLHLLHR
+249 CNLHLPPPPSVTQGDTASGR
-261 SLNIGICLTCMRSSK
+261 
-276 IHPNDGAICGGEKRD
+276 EKRD
-291 YVIQELVETE
+291 YVVQELVETE

-307 LNSLLKHFARPLSPL
+307 LNSLLRHFARPLSSS
-322 LRPEDSARIF
+322 LRAEESAQIF
-332 FGIKELAEIH
+332 FGIKELSEIH

-353 TGATLAQVFLDWR
+353 SGAALAQVFLDWR

-378 LTLAQSTLQE
+378 LTLAQNTLQE
-388 ACVRYELV
+388 CCARNELV
-396 NQEVIVCF
+396 NQGVI
-404 KTFVLNRCQ
+404 KCQ
-413 QEANNGKFKL
+413 QDANNGKFKL

-437 HLLLDKLVEETPCD
+437 HLLLDKLVEETPRD
-451 WLEDRRQLGKAREVM
+451 WQEDRRQLIKAREVM
-466 VDIAQYINEIK
+466 VDVAQYINEVK
-477 RDSDTLDIIKDIQAS
+477 RDSDTLNIIKDIQTS

-497 VPEDVQ
+497 IPENVQ

-525 VKARYA
+525 TKARYA

-543 GRGEQYCYRETLRLD
+543 GRGDQYCYRETLRLD
-558 DYRLEDHTG
+558 AYRVEDHTKRG
-567 RRTLGRDS
+567 TLTRDT
-575 RWSYQWL
+575 RWAYQWM
-582 LVHKQEYTAYTLYA
+582 LVHKQAYTAYTLYA

-601 KQIWI
+601 KQMWI

-611 AMDNVN
+611 AIDNVN

-632 FDTPRS
+632 FDNPHT

-650 FQGYRCETC
+650 FQGYKCEVC
-659 RYAVHKQCIA
+659 RLAVHKQCIA
-669 HSGRCMPV
+669 YSGRCMPA

-698 FVGEMGRDTA
+698 FAGEMGRDAA
-708 SNKLEPREDGTYMLR
+708 SNKLELRENGTYMLR

-729 PRLKHETNYAL
+729 PRLMHETNYAL
-740 SIKADGTVKHIRVF
+740 SIKADGAVKHIRVF
-754 KRNVDGA
+754 KRDVDGA
-761 DVYYLSE
+761 DLYYLSE

-789 NFEKL
+789 NFQNL

-827 RVVVLSKEGDAK
+827 KVVVLSKEGDAK
-839 GWWKGKIGDQVGFF
+839 GWWKGKIDDQVGFF

-859 EE
+859 EEA

>member
-1 MSRIDNGSGWHE
+1 MNRTDSVDANKAWHE
-13 CVKWLTR
+13 SARWLIR

-30 NWPEATAVDLAYTLR
+30 NWPQATAFDLAYTLR
-45 DGVLLCNLLNTVDP
+45 DGVLLCNLLNIVDA

-90 TTFGLTDSEL
+90 NVFGLSDSEL
-100 FEPTMLFDLSD
+100 FEPSMLFDLSN
-111 FLRVLRTLSVLSN
+111 FHRVLCTLSALSN
-124 CARLRRKGILGFSIG
+124 CPRLRRKGITGFSVG

-157 PTTGVG
+157 ATYGYVALKTRTV
-163 TFTMKSKGMDVD
+163 DID
-175 ESQVYQELLCFSMHG
+175 ESRVYEELLYFS
-190 CSYFY
+190 SNSQRNWPS
-195 AKAVKTKVVAE
+195 AE
-206 DLEGEKEMKQVEEAT
+206 
-221 MKIQLGRKM
+221 KM
-230 DMEHIAAM
+230 DFYCACREDEGRRRRFRRREGDETGGGGDNEDPVGEEDGYGAFCSHAQSEEI
-238 YKVKKSTRTFV
+238 YQDLCS
-249 VYTCHLLHLLHR
+249 LHLPPPP
-261 SLNIGICLTCMRSSK
+261 SVAQSS
-276 IHPNDGAICGGEKRD
+276 AISGGEKRD

-301 RNYSDV
+301 RNYTEV
-307 LNSLLKHFARPLSPL
+307 LSNLLRQFVRPLSSL

-332 FGIKELAEIH
+332 FGIKQLSEIH
-342 AGFHS
+342 VGFHS

-353 TGATLAQVFLDWR
+353 NGAAIAQVFLDWR

-378 LTLAQSTLQE
+378 LTLAQYTLQE
-388 ACVRYELV
+388 ACSRNEIV
-396 NQEVIVCF
+396 NQEVV
-404 KTFVLNRCQ
+404 RCE
-413 QEANNGKFKL
+413 QEANSNKFKL
-423 RDILSVPMQRILKY
+423 SDILSVPMQRVLKY
-437 HLLLDKLVEETPCD
+437 HLLLDKLVEETPRE
-451 WLEDRRQLGKAREVM
+451 WIEDFRALAKAREVM
-466 VDIAQYINEIK
+466 VDVAQYINEVK

-497 VPEDVQ
+497 VPEDAQ

-525 VKARYA
+525 IKARYA

-543 GRGEQYCYRETLRLD
+543 GRGDQYCYRETLRLD
-558 DYRLEDHTG
+558 DYRLEDHIG

-582 LVHKQEYTAYTLYA
+582 LVHKQAYTAYTLYA

-601 KQIWI
+601 KQMWI

-632 FDTPRS
+632 FDTPKS

-650 FQGYRCETC
+650 FQGYKCETC
-659 RYAVHKQCIA
+659 RLAVHKQCIA
-669 HSGRCMPV
+669 HSGRCMPT
-677 PPPPPPP
+677 PTSPTPP
-684 PPLPCERALSVKLW
+684 PPLPCERALAAKLW
-698 FVGEMGRDTA
+698 FVGEMGRDAA
-708 SNKLEPREDGTYMLR
+708 SNKLESRDDGTYMLR
-723 VRPAGQ
+723 VRPTGQ

-740 SIKADGTVKHIRVF
+740 SIKAEGAVKHIRVF
-754 KRNVDGA
+754 KRDVDGA
-761 DVYYLSE
+761 DLYYLSE

-813 RGGERNQLSLRRGC
+813 RGCERNQLSLRRGC

-839 GWWKGKIGDQVGFF
+839 GWWKGKIGDQIGFF

>member
-1 MSRIDNGSGWHE
+1 MKYTQNYKCAFNALIIERRRSIKMNRAESEDAGKGWHE
-13 CVKWLTR
+13 CASWLTR

-25 ADHKA
+25 ADHRA
-30 NWPEATAVDLAYTLR
+30 NWPQATAFDLAYTLR
-45 DGVLLCNLLNTVDP
+45 DGVLLCNLLNIVDP

-82 KVFLSACS
+82 KVFLSVCS
-90 TTFGLTDSEL
+90 SVFGLSDSEL
-100 FEPTMLFDLSD
+100 FESFMLFDLSN
-111 FLRVLRTLSVLSN
+111 FHRVLCTLSALSN
-124 CARLRRKGILGFSIG
+124 CPRLRRKGILGFSVG

-157 PTTGVG
+157 ATHGLVA
-163 TFTMKSKGMDVD
+163 FTIKTRAADVD
-175 ESQVYQELLCFSMHG
+175 ESRVYQELLCFSSNSQHNWP
-190 CSYFY
+190 S
-195 AKAVKTKVVAE
+195 V
-206 DLEGEKEMKQVEEAT
+206 EK
-221 MKIQLGRKM
+221 
-230 DMEHIAAM
+230 
-238 YKVKKSTRTFV
+238 
-249 VYTCHLLHLLHR
+249 
-261 SLNIGICLTCMRSSK
+261 SS
-276 IHPNDGAICGGEKRD
+276 AISGGEKRD

-301 RNYSDV
+301 RNYTEV
-307 LNSLLKHFARPLSPL
+307 LSSLLRHFARPLSSL

-332 FGIKELAEIH
+332 FSIKELSEIH
-342 AGFHS
+342 VGFHS

-353 TGATLAQVFLDWR
+353 NGAALAQVFLDWR

-378 LTLAQSTLQE
+378 LTVAQNTLQE
-388 ACVRYELV
+388 VCARNEVV
-396 NQEVIVCF
+396 NQEVI
-404 KTFVLNRCQ
+404 RCQ

-423 RDILSVPMQRILKY
+423 RDILSVPMQRVLKY
-437 HLLLDKLVEETPCD
+437 HLLLDKLVEETPRE
-451 WLEDRRQLGKAREVM
+451 WVEDCHALAQAREVM
-466 VDIAQYINEIK
+466 VDVAQYINEVK

-497 VPEDVQ
+497 VPEDAQ

-525 VKARYA
+525 IKARYA

-543 GRGEQYCYRETLRLD
+543 GRGDQYCYRETLRLD
-558 DYRLEDHTG
+558 DYRLEDHIG

-582 LVHKQEYTAYTLYA
+582 LVHKQAYTAYTLYA

-632 FDTPRS
+632 FDTPKS

-650 FQGYRCETC
+650 FQGYKCEVC
-659 RYAVHKQCIA
+659 RLAVHKQCIA
-669 HSGRCMPV
+669 HSGRCMPT
-677 PPPPPPP
+677 PPSPTPP
-684 PPLPCERALSVKLW
+684 PPLPCERALTMKLW
-698 FVGEMGRDTA
+698 FVGEMGRDAA
-708 SNKLEPREDGTYMLR
+708 SNKLESREDGTYMLR

-740 SIKADGTVKHIRVF
+740 SIKAEGAVKHIRVF
-754 KRNVDGA
+754 KRDVDGA
-761 DVYYLSE
+761 DLYYLSE

-813 RGGERNQLSLRRGC
+813 RGCERNQLSLRRGC

>member
-1 MSRIDNGSGWHE
+1 MIRSESSSDSGSGWHE
-13 CVKWLTR
+13 CAKWLTR

-30 NWPEATAVDLAYTLR
+30 NWPKAVAVDLAYTLR

-90 TTFGLTDSEL
+90 TTFGLSNSDL
-100 FEPTMLFDLSD
+100 FEPSMLFDLSN
-111 FLRVLRTLSVLSN
+111 FHRVLCTLSVLSK
-124 CARLRRKGILGFSIG
+124 CSRLRRRGIPGFSVG
-139 HGRSQE
+139 HSRSQE

-157 PTTGVG
+157 REDEGRRRRFRRREGNEAGGGGDNEDPVGEEDGYGV
-163 TFTMKSKGMDVD
+163 FCSHAQS
-175 ESQVYQELLCFSMHG
+175 EEIYQDLCS
-190 CSYFY
+190 
-195 AKAVKTKVVAE
+195 
-206 DLEGEKEMKQVEEAT
+206 
-221 MKIQLGRKM
+221 
-230 DMEHIAAM
+230 
-238 YKVKKSTRTFV
+238 
-249 VYTCHLLHLLHR
+249 LHLPPPP
-261 SLNIGICLTCMRSSK
+261 SVAQ
-276 IHPNDGAICGGEKRD
+276 DGAISGGEKRD

-307 LNSLLKHFARPLSPL
+307 LNSLLRHFARPLSSL

-353 TGATLAQVFLDWR
+353 AGAALAQVFLDWR

-378 LTLAQSTLQE
+378 LTLAQNTLQE
-388 ACVRYELV
+388 ACARNEVV
-396 NQEVIVCF
+396 NQEVI
-404 KTFVLNRCQ
+404 RCQ

-423 RDILSVPMQRILKY
+423 RDILSVPMQRVLKY

-451 WLEDRRQLGKAREVM
+451 WLVDRHHLGKAREVM
-466 VDIAQYINEIK
+466 VDIAQYINEVK

-492 IIDWD
+492 IIDWV
-497 VPEDVQ
+497 VPVDAQ

-531 FVFEQVVLICKA
+531 FVFEQVILICKA
-543 GRGEQYCYRETLRLD
+543 CRGEQYCYRETLRLD
-558 DYRLEDHTG
+558 DYRLEDHIG
-567 RRTLGRDS
+567 RRIIGKDS
-575 RWSYQWL
+575 RRCYQWL
-582 LVHKQEYTAYTLYA
+582 LVHKQEYTAYTLSA

-601 KQIWI
+601 KQMWI

-617 PAACRNTNHKFKLTT
+617 PAACRNTNHKFKVTT
-632 FDTPRS
+632 FDSPLS

-650 FQGYRCETC
+650 FQGYRCEVC
-659 RYAVHKQCIA
+659 HISVHKQCIA
-669 HSGRCMPV
+669 HSGRCMPA

-740 SIKADGTVKHIRVF
+740 SIKADGAVKHIRVF
-754 KRNVDGA
+754 KRDVDGA
-761 DVYYLSE
+761 DLFYLSE

-794 DQRLLWPYRRVL
+794 DQRLLWPYKRVL

>member
-1 MSRIDNGSGWHE
+1 MNRAESADAGKGWRE
-13 CVKWLTR
+13 CASWLTR

-30 NWPEATAVDLAYTLR
+30 NWPQATAFDLAYTLR
-45 DGVLLCNLLNTVDP
+45 DGVLLCNLLNIVDS

-90 TTFGLTDSEL
+90 SIFGLTDSEL
-100 FEPTMLFDLSD
+100 FEPSMLFDLSN
-111 FLRVLRTLSVLSN
+111 FHRVLCTLSALSN
-124 CARLRRKGILGFSIG
+124 CPRFRRKGILGFSVG

-145 DIYKDLQSAGAG
+145 DIYKDLQSAG
-157 PTTGVG
+157 VG
-163 TFTMKSKGMDVD
+163 ATPGLVAFTIKTKAVDVD
-175 ESQVYQELLCFSMHG
+175 ESQVYQELLCFS
-190 CSYFY
+190 SNSQRDWPS
-195 AKAVKTKVVAE
+195 AE
-206 DLEGEKEMKQVEEAT
+206 KG
-221 MKIQLGRKM
+221 
-230 DMEHIAAM
+230 
-238 YKVKKSTRTFV
+238 
-249 VYTCHLLHLLHR
+249 
-261 SLNIGICLTCMRSSK
+261 
-276 IHPNDGAICGGEKRD
+276 GAISGGEKRD

-301 RNYSDV
+301 RNYTEV
-307 LNSLLKHFARPLSPL
+307 LSSLLRHFARPLSSL
-322 LRPEDSARIF
+322 LRPEDSTRIF

-342 AGFHS
+342 VGFHS

-353 TGATLAQVFLDWR
+353 NGAVLAQVFLDWR

-378 LTLAQSTLQE
+378 LTLAQNTLQE
-388 ACVRYELV
+388 ICARNEVI
-396 NQEVIVCF
+396 NQEVI
-404 KTFVLNRCQ
+404 RCQ

-423 RDILSVPMQRILKY
+423 RDILSVPMQRVLKY
-437 HLLLDKLVEETPCD
+437 HLLLDKLVEETPRE
-451 WLEDRRQLGKAREVM
+451 WVEDYHALTKAREVM
-466 VDIAQYINEIK
+466 VDVAQYINEVK

-497 VPEDVQ
+497 VPEDAQ

-525 VKARYA
+525 IKARYA

-543 GRGEQYCYRETLRLD
+543 GRGDQYCYRETLRLD
-558 DYRLEDHTG
+558 DYRLEDHIG

-582 LVHKQEYTAYTLYA
+582 LVHKQAYTAYTLYA

-601 KQIWI
+601 KQMWI

-650 FQGYRCETC
+650 FQGYKCEIC
-659 RYAVHKQCIA
+659 RLAVHKQCIA
-669 HSGRCMPV
+669 HSGRCV
-677 PPPPPPP
+677 PTAPLLTPP
-684 PPLPCERALSVKLW
+684 PPLPCERALAAKLW
-698 FVGEMGRDTA
+698 FVGEMGRDAAT
-708 SNKLEPREDGTYMLR
+708 NKLESREDGTYMLR

-740 SIKADGTVKHIRVF
+740 SIKAEGAVKHIRVF
-754 KRNVDGA
+754 KRDVDGA
-761 DVYYLSE
+761 DLYYLSE

-813 RGGERNQLSLRRGC
+813 RGSERNQLSLRRGC

>member
-1 MSRIDNGSGWHE
+1 MSRIESSSDNGSGWHE
-13 CVKWLTR
+13 CTKWLTR

-30 NWPEATAVDLAYTLR
+30 NWPEAVARDLAYTLR

-90 TTFGLTDSEL
+90 TIFGLSNSDL
-100 FEPTMLFDLSD
+100 FEPSVLFDLSD
-111 FLRVLRTLSVLSN
+111 FHRVLCTLSALSN
-124 CARLRRKGILGFSIG
+124 CSRLRRKGIPGFSIG
-139 HGRSQE
+139 HGRSQK

-157 PTTGVG
+157 RKDEGRRRRFRRREGDEAGGGGANEDPVG
-163 TFTMKSKGMDVD
+163 EEDGYGAFCSHAQS
-175 ESQVYQELLCFSMHG
+175 EEIYQDLCS
-190 CSYFY
+190 
-195 AKAVKTKVVAE
+195 
-206 DLEGEKEMKQVEEAT
+206 
-221 MKIQLGRKM
+221 
-230 DMEHIAAM
+230 
-238 YKVKKSTRTFV
+238 
-249 VYTCHLLHLLHR
+249 LHLPPPP
-261 SLNIGICLTCMRSSK
+261 S
-276 IHPNDGAICGGEKRD
+276 DGAISGGEKRD

-307 LNSLLKHFARPLSPL
+307 LNSLLRNFARPLSSL

-353 TGATLAQVFLDWR
+353 TGAALAQVFLDWR

-378 LTLAQSTLQE
+378 LTLAQNTLQE
-388 ACVRYELV
+388 ACARNELV
-396 NQEVIVCF
+396 NQEVI
-404 KTFVLNRCQ
+404 RCQ
-413 QEANNGKFKL
+413 QDANNGKFKL
-423 RDILSVPMQRILKY
+423 RDILSVPMQRVLKY
-437 HLLLDKLVEETPCD
+437 HLLLDKLVEETPCE

-466 VDIAQYINEIK
+466 VDIAQYINEVK

-497 VPEDVQ
+497 VPEDAQ
-503 LKDFGRLLRDGE
+503 LKDFGRLLTDGE
-515 LKVKAHGDQR
+515 LKVKAHGDHR
-525 VKARYA
+525 VKVRYA

-543 GRGEQYCYRETLRLD
+543 GKGEQYYYRETLRLD

-567 RRTLGRDS
+567 RRTLGRDT
-575 RWSYQWL
+575 RRSYQWL
-582 LVHKQEYTAYTLYA
+582 LVHKQEYTAYTLFA

-601 KQIWI
+601 KQMWM

-632 FDTPRS
+632 FDSPLS

-650 FQGYRCETC
+650 FQGYRCEIC
-659 RYAVHKQCIA
+659 RLSVHKQCIA
-669 HSGRCMPV
+669 HSGRCIPV
-677 PPPPPPP
+677 PLPPPPP

-708 SNKLEPREDGTYMLR
+708 SNKLESRENGTYMLR

-740 SIKADGTVKHIRVF
+740 SIKADGAVKHIRVF
-754 KRNVDGA
+754 KRDVDGA
-761 DVYYLSE
+761 DLYYLSE

-780 YYERASLSE
+780 YYERESLSE

-813 RGGERNQLSLRRGC
+813 RGGERNQLSLQRGC
-827 RVVVLSKEGDAK
+827 RVVVLSKEGDTK

-853 PKEYVE
+853 PKKYVE

>member
-1 MSRIDNGSGWHE
+1 MSLMESSSDNGSGWHE
-13 CVKWLTR
+13 CAKWLTR

-30 NWPEATAVDLAYTLR
+30 NWPTAIACDLAYTLR

-90 TTFGLTDSEL
+90 TI
-100 FEPTMLFDLSD
+100 FDLSD
-111 FLRVLRTLSVLSN
+111 SDLFEPSMLFEISNFHRVLCTLSALSN
-124 CARLRRKGILGFSIG
+124 CSRLRLKGILGFSVG

-145 DIYKDLQSAGAG
+145 DIYRDLQSVGAG
-157 PTTGVG
+157 PTTGVVA
-163 TFTMKSKGMDVD
+163 FTMKPKGMDVD
-175 ESQVYQELLCFSMHG
+175 ESQVYQELLCFSSNSQHDWP
-190 CSYFY
+190 S
-195 AKAVKTKVVAE
+195 T
-206 DLEGEKEMKQVEEAT
+206 EK
-221 MKIQLGRKM
+221 
-230 DMEHIAAM
+230 
-238 YKVKKSTRTFV
+238 
-249 VYTCHLLHLLHR
+249 
-261 SLNIGICLTCMRSSK
+261 
-276 IHPNDGAICGGEKRD
+276 DGAISGGEKRD

-307 LNSLLKHFARPLSPL
+307 LNSLLRHFARPLSSL
-322 LRPEDSARIF
+322 LRSEDSARIF

-353 TGATLAQVFLDWR
+353 TGASLAQVFLDWR

-378 LTLAQSTLQE
+378 LTLAQNTLQE
-388 ACVRYELV
+388 ACARNELV
-396 NQEVIVCF
+396 NEEVI
-404 KTFVLNRCQ
+404 RCQ

-423 RDILSVPMQRILKY
+423 RDILSVPMQRVLKY

-451 WLEDRRQLGKAREVM
+451 WLEDRRQLEKAREVM
-466 VDIAQYINEIK
+466 VDIAQYINEVK

-492 IIDWD
+492 IIDWN

-525 VKARYA
+525 IKVRYA

-543 GRGEQYCYRETLRLD
+543 CRGEQYCYRETLRVD

-567 RRTLGRDS
+567 RRTVGKDS
-575 RWSYQWL
+575 RGSYQWL
-582 LVHKQEYTAYTLYA
+582 LVHKQEYTAYTLSA

-601 KQIWI
+601 KQMWI

-617 PAACRNTNHKFKLTT
+617 PAACRNTNHKFKITT
-632 FDTPRS
+632 FDSPLS

-650 FQGYRCETC
+650 FQGYRCEVC
-659 RYAVHKQCIA
+659 RLAVHKQCIA
-669 HSGRCMPV
+669 HSGRCMPA

-740 SIKADGTVKHIRVF
+740 SIKADGAVKHIRVF
-754 KRNVDGA
+754 KRDVDGA
-761 DVYYLSE
+761 DLFYLSE

-859 EE
+859 EET

>member
-1 MSRIDNGSGWHE
+1 MSRIESSSDNGSGWHE

-30 NWPEATAVDLAYTLR
+30 NWPEAKPFDLAYTLR
-45 DGVLLCNLLNTVDP
+45 DGVLLCNLLNMVDP

-90 TTFGLTDSEL
+90 TTFGLSDSDL
-100 FEPTMLFDLSD
+100 FEASMLFDLSN
-111 FLRVLRTLSVLSN
+111 FQRVLCTLSALSN
-124 CARLRRKGILGFSIG
+124 CPRLRRKGIPSFSVG

-157 PTTGVG
+157 REDEGRRRRFRRREGDEAGGGGDNEDPVG
-163 TFTMKSKGMDVD
+163 EEDGYGAYCSHAQS
-175 ESQVYQELLCFSMHG
+175 EEIYQDLCS
-190 CSYFY
+190 
-195 AKAVKTKVVAE
+195 
-206 DLEGEKEMKQVEEAT
+206 
-221 MKIQLGRKM
+221 
-230 DMEHIAAM
+230 
-238 YKVKKSTRTFV
+238 
-249 VYTCHLLHLLHR
+249 LHLPPPP
-261 SLNIGICLTCMRSSK
+261 SVAQ
-276 IHPNDGAICGGEKRD
+276 DGAISGGEKRD

-307 LNSLLKHFARPLSPL
+307 LNSLLRHFARPLSAL
-322 LRPEDSARIF
+322 LRPEESTRIF

-353 TGATLAQVFLDWR
+353 TGAVLAQVFLDWR

-378 LTLAQSTLQE
+378 LTLAQNTLQE
-388 ACVRYELV
+388 ACARNELA
-396 NQEVIVCF
+396 NQEVI
-404 KTFVLNRCQ
+404 RCQ

-423 RDILSVPMQRILKY
+423 RDILSVPMQRVLKY
-437 HLLLDKLVEETPCD
+437 HLLLDKLVEETPSD

-466 VDIAQYINEIK
+466 VDIAQYINEVK

-497 VPEDVQ
+497 MPEDAQ

-543 GRGEQYCYRETLRLD
+543 SRGEQYSYRETLRLD

-567 RRTLGRDS
+567 RRTLGRDG

-582 LVHKQEYTAYTLYA
+582 LVHKQEYTAYTLFA

-601 KQIWI
+601 KQMWI

-611 AMDNVN
+611 AMDNVD

-632 FDTPRS
+632 FFSPCS
-638 CQRCGKFLKGRI
+638 CQRCGKFLKGRM
-650 FQGYRCETC
+650 FQGYRCEVC
-659 RYAVHKQCIA
+659 RLAVHKQCIA
-669 HSGRCMPV
+669 HSGRCMPA

-698 FVGEMGRDTA
+698 FVGEMGRDMA
-708 SNKLEPREDGTYMLR
+708 SNNLEAREDGTYMLR

-740 SIKADGTVKHIRVF
+740 SIKADGAVKHIRVF
-754 KRNVDGA
+754 KRDVDGA
-761 DVYYLSE
+761 DLYYLSE

-780 YYERASLSE
+780 YYERVSLSE

-794 DQRLLWPYRRVL
+794 DQRLLWPYQRVL

-813 RGGERNQLSLRRGC
+813 NGGERNQLSLRRGC

-839 GWWKGKIGDQVGFF
+839 GWWKGKIADHVGFF

-859 EE
+859 EES